1 MLRYEASARF
11 ALSGQILPS
20 SGWQNNPMKLI
31 VWLGNPGR
39 EYENT
44 RHNVGFLMIDILRDV
59 LWYPDWSDSRF
70 SWVVSEGVI
79 QGEKILLLK
88 PTTYM
93 NLSGE
98 SVSKVVNFYKL
109 DPTTDILILVDDLDM
124 EFAKVRYR
132 REGSAGGQN
141 GIKSI
146 IGLLGTHEFSR
157 IKVGIGRD
165 DSYSVS
171 DWVLSRFKKEELETL
186 RLDVFPTIRQK
197 VEGWM
202 KSA

>member
-1 MLRYEASARF
+1 
-11 ALSGQILPS
+11 
-20 SGWQNNPMKLI
+20 MKLI

-44 RHNVGFLMIDILRDV
+44 RHNVGFLMVDMLRDAFW
-59 LWYPDWSDSRF
+59 LSDWSDSRF
-70 SWVVSEGVI
+70 SGVVSEGSI
-79 QGEKILLLK
+79 HGEKILLLK

-93 NLSGE
+93 NLSWE

-109 DPTTDILILVDDLDM
+109 NPTTDILVLVDDLDM

-146 IGLLGTHEFSR
+146 IGQLGTPEFSR

-165 DSYSVS
+165 DRYSVS

-186 RLDVFPTIRQK
+186 RADIFPIVRTK
-197 VEGWM
+197 VEDWV
-202 KSA
+202 KNNP